1 MNKKS
6 ATQTKAQ
13 EIFQI
18 LPTEKQNYIKN
29 NEPEVYKT
37 LFSDDILLDAKI
49 LDDFITR
56 YQPELDI
63 SEKARM
69 FFQKMSLGKQIQ
81 IQRDDPKM
89 YNALFDKNN
98 KDNSLL
104 QQFIDKYVPLN
115 ETITTFPQ
123 FLELSLED
131 QLKFKQAYPDDYNK
145 IISTEPDNE

>member
-63 SEKARM
+63 RM
-69 FFQKMSLGKQIQ
+69 
-81 IQRDDPKM
+81 D
-89 YNALFDKNN
+89 
-98 KDNSLL
+98 
-104 QQFIDKYVPLN
+104 
-115 ETITTFPQ
+115 
-123 FLELSLED
+123 
-131 QLKFKQAYPDDYNK
+131 
-145 IISTEPDNE
+145 